1 MRSCIYMLVVSILS
15 LFIQF
20 LDKIL
25 ELFWMK
31 CGIYFFFI
39 SLNKLFNPSH
49 SWYIY
54 PYSVGLQWNQLL
66 RNTDCTETNTTQAYC
81 NLTHLLSSINSM
93 HTNTSDTSC
102 FNHQYSKEKPHG
114 FSNLTLRST
123 KCNSSSLYSQTCSCG
138 HLY

>member
-1 MRSCIYMLVVSILS
+1 MYIYVS
-15 LFIQF
+15 
-20 LDKIL
+20 
-25 ELFWMK
+25 
-31 CGIYFFFI
+31 GIHFVSVYTIFRQDFGTVLNEVWYFFFFI

-81 NLTHLLSSINSM
+81 NLTHLLSSINSI

-123 KCNSSSLYSQTCSCG
+123 KCNSSSL
-138 HLY
+138 